1 MIEIKT
7 LATSYNIMQYSFKSL
22 DTKIY
27 FSRCF
32 KQNVIKIYL
41 MLLPEQRIMLHTR
54 FVRFHKFVSN
64 SSFLEKIIFIKKTLQ
79 ALSKGSKNNLLF
91 RLF

>member
-7 LATSYNIMQYSFKSL
+7 LATICNIMQYFLKSL

-27 FSRCF
+27 ISRCL
-32 KQNVIKIYL
+32 KQNVLKIYL
-41 MLLPEQRIMLHTR
+41 MLLPEKGIMLHTR